1 MTMLGLLFGTLCLFG
16 LAGAVRRHHYY
27 SYGGYGGSC
36 GGGHRGYRGRHSH
49 WRGDYD
55 SGPTGDGR
63 TSWVGDERFSRAAG
77 EVLKRRL
84 RVKEDQEVIIDHA
97 LTDLHASLKELRS
110 SVKDS
115 REDLA
120 NAFRG
125 EKVDDAQL
133 AVLFDRWSDALG
145 QAKQD
150 VTSALKQIHAVLDP
164 DQRNRAADWLGKNPE
179 WV

>member
-16 LAGAVRRHHYY
+16 LVGAVRRHHYY
-27 SYGGYGGSC
+27 GYGGSC
-36 GGGHRGYRGRHSH
+36 GGGYRGHRGRHSH
-49 WRGDYD
+49 WRGDHD

-63 TSWVGDERFSRAAG
+63 TAWVGDERFSRAAS
-77 EVLKRRL
+77 EVIKRRL
-84 RVKEDQEVIIDHA
+84 RVKEDQEAIIDHA
-97 LTDLHASLKELRS
+97 LTDLQASLKELRA

-164 DQRNRAADWLGKNPE
+164 EQRTRAADWLGKNPE